1 MLVRPEDY
9 YVALME
15 LTADPHR
22 DRTVLSAD
30 AHVVLR
36 DGRPVVVLPGGAEF
50 PVTDVFGH
58 VLTTLA
64 MDLFRLF
71 PDADHVPRVM

>member
-30 AHVVLR
+30 AHVR
-36 DGRPVVVLPGGAEF
+36 PARRPTGRRPA
-50 PVTDVFGH
+50 
-58 VLTTLA
+58 
-64 MDLFRLF
+64 
-71 PDADHVPRVM
+71 